1 MDDIFDNLIYIIIMV
16 VIFIISAIGK
26 NKKKQAQ
33 RASVTDGD
41 NMEKKASPF
50 SFSNIEKLIK
60 EEMGIEDQN
69 IYNDPYENEVILEE
83 ETGVGNLDTIPNE
96 NLDSKKDKAYSS
108 IEYEDTRKVFSDF
121 IESPDLSNEESLEE
135 SILDD
140 FNLQDAV
147 IYSEIINRK
156 EY

>member
-1 MDDIFDNLIYIIIMV
+1 MDDIFDNLIYIIIMIV
-16 VIFIISAIGK
+16 VFVISAIGK

-33 RASVTDGD
+33 RPIVITES
-41 NMEKKASPF
+41 EKNEKQDSPF
-50 SFSNIEKLIK
+50 SFKNIEKLIK

-69 IYNDPYENEVILEE
+69 VFNDPYENEVIQEE
-83 ETGVGNLDTIPNE
+83 KTVEEVLNTVPE
-96 NLDSKKDKAYSS
+96 EKLDSKKGKPYS
-108 IEYEDTRKVFSDF
+108 IEYEDTSKVFSDF
-121 IESPDLSNEESLEE
+121 IESSDLSKKESSEE

>member
-1 MDDIFDNLIYIIIMV
+1 MDDIFDNLIYIIITV

-33 RASVTDGD
+33 KATGITEGT
-41 NMEKKASPF
+41 NNEKKDSPF
-50 SFSNIEKLIK
+50 SFSNIERLIK

-69 IYNDPYENEVILEE
+69 KYNDPYENEVIEEKTGEEVLETVFKE
-83 ETGVGNLDTIPNE
+83 K
-96 NLDSKKDKAYSS
+96 LDSKKDRAYSS
-108 IEYEDTRKVFSDF
+108 IEYENTRDVFSSS
-121 IESPDLSNEESLEE
+121 IESSDLSNEESLEE

>member
-1 MDDIFDNLIYIIIMV
+1 MDDIFDNLIYIIITV

-33 RASVTDGD
+33 KATRITGGD
-41 NMEKKASPF
+41 NNEKKDSPF

-69 IYNDPYENEVILEE
+69 IYNDPYENEVIGEE
-83 ETGVGNLDTIPNE
+83 AVEEVLDTISE
-96 NLDSKKDKAYSS
+96 KKLDSKKDRAYS
-108 IEYEDTRKVFSDF
+108 
-121 IESPDLSNEESLEE
+121 IESSDLSNEESLEE

>member
-1 MDDIFDNLIYIIIMV
+1 MDDIFDNLIYIIIMIV
-16 VIFIISAIGK
+16 VFVISAIGK

-33 RASVTDGD
+33 RSTVITESD
-41 NMEKKASPF
+41 NNKKEDSPF
-50 SFSNIEKLIK
+50 SFNNIEKLIK

-69 IYNDPYENEVILEE
+69 TFNDPYKNEVIQEE
-83 ETGVGNLDTIPNE
+83 KIVEEVLDTVPE
-96 NLDSKKDKAYSS
+96 QKSDSKKDKQYG
-108 IEYEDTRKVFSDF
+108 IEYEDTREVFSNF
-121 IESPDLSNEESLEE
+121 IKSSDLSKKESSEK